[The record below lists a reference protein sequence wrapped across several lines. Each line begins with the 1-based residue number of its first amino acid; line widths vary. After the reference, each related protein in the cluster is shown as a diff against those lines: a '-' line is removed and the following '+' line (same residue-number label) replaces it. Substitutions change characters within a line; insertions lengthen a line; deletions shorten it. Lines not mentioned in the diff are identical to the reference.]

1 MKKEEFR
8 FRSSDGKTDIR
19 ALRFIPDGEVK
30 AILQIAHGMVEFIDR
45 YEDFASFLA
54 QRGYLV
60 TGNDHL
66 GHGGSVEN
74 KDDWGYFGDDGYEHV
89 LQDMHELTRIT
100 KEFCPDKP
108 YYLLGHSMG
117 SFFARNY
124 LAEYGNELDGA
135 IIMGTGLEPAFKIK
149 GGMMMC
155 SLIALFKGWR
165 YRSPFINNMAFGS
178 YNKKFEPAR
187 TRADWL
193 SRDEKLVDWYVNEE
207 RCSFVFTLNGFYQM
221 FRCIL
226 NLHNKEA
233 LNRIPKD
240 LPILF
245 VAGADDPVGTF
256 GKEIEKSIETLKD
269 VGVKNIGYKL
279 YPEDRHEILNELDK
293 ETVYE
298 DLYRWLETK
307 EI

>member
-1 MKKEEFR
+1 MRKEEF
-8 FRSSDGKTDIR
+8 SYKSTNKENDIR
-19 ALRFIPDGEVK
+19 AVRYIPDGEVK
-30 AILQIAHGMVEFIDR
+30 AILQIAHGMIEFIDR
-45 YEDFASFLA
+45 YEDFAAFLTEK
-54 QRGYLV
+54 GYLV

-66 GHGGSVEN
+66 GHGGSVKSKE
-74 KDDWGYFGDDGYEHV
+74 DWGYFGEDGYEHV
-89 LQDMHELTRIT
+89 LKDMYELTKIT
-100 KEFCPDKP
+100 KESYPDRP

-124 LAEYGNELDGA
+124 LTEYGDQLDGA
-135 IIMGTGLEPAFKIK
+135 IIMGTGLEPSYKIR
-149 GGMMMC
+149 GGLMIC

-165 YRSPFINNMAFGS
+165 YRSSFVNDMAFGS

-193 SRDEKLVDWYVNEE
+193 SRNEKLVDWYVNEE
-207 RCSFVFTLNGFYQM
+207 KCSFRFTLNGYYQM

-233 LNRIPKD
+233 LKKIPAD
-240 LPILF
+240 LDILF
-245 VAGADDPVGTF
+245 VSGQDDPVGSF
-256 GKEIEKSIETLKD
+256 GREIEYSIKTLKD
-269 VGVKNIGYKL
+269 VGLKKIKCKL

-293 ETVYE
+293 QDVYE
-298 DLYRWLETK
+298 DLYKWMETK

>member
-1 MKKEEFR
+1 MRKEEF
-8 FRSSDGKTDIR
+8 SYKSTNGKDDIR
-19 ALRFIPDGEVK
+19 AVRYIPDGEVK

-45 YEDFASFLA
+45 YEGFAAFLTD
-54 QRGYLV
+54 RGYLV

-66 GHGGSVEN
+66 GHGGSVKSKE
-74 KDDWGYFGDDGYEHV
+74 DWGYFGDDGYEHV
-89 LQDMHELTRIT
+89 LQDMFELTKIT
-100 KEFCPDKP
+100 KELYPDKP

-124 LAEYGNELDGA
+124 LTEYGNELNGA
-135 IIMGTGLEPAFKIK
+135 IIMGTGLEPSYKIR
-149 GGMMMC
+149 GGMMIC

-165 YRSPFINNMAFGS
+165 HRSEFVNNMAFGS

-193 SRDEKLVDWYVNEE
+193 SRDEELVDWYVNEE
-207 RCSFVFTLNGFYQM
+207 KCSFKFTLNGYYHM

-233 LNRIPKD
+233 LKKIPED
-240 LPILF
+240 LDILF
-245 VAGADDPVGTF
+245 VSGQDDPVGTF
-256 GKEIEKSIETLKD
+256 GKEVEYSVKTLKD
-269 VGVKNIGYKL
+269 VGLKKIKCKL

-293 ETVYE
+293 ENVYE
-298 DLYRWLETK
+298 DLYRWMETK